1 MQNDQQTPE
10 NINKL
15 LEGFETLRETTSSK
29 IWNSGLHG
37 GRLFSG
43 PSRLESL
50 AHQLAKEEEK
60 PSLPRLSSIDSEEAR
75 RQWQHYLKTRDSSQ
89 VERRALRYL
98 CWDAEIAATPSF
110 LRLIAQPDRPPSAP
124 MILGL
129 LGVHHALWS
138 TPNDTLERLIVKW
151 LREYE
156 GYNPAV
162 RRLVAIAD
170 EVVGRDAAWRAS
182 RTAFEKGLTA
192 RQLLEDRG
200 LMLQSAYAFVV
211 ASELLKAN
219 VQILE
224 RAGDLNRARYIC
236 DQLIPTDRDLLK
248 PDTFAEAVKR
258 LVAIAVRAIDV
269 QFQDVVK
276 GFVLLEPRLGDP
288 RRHASRWENVGLA
301 TEAELVRGWLA
312 KEDLEFFF
320 NLIMEGQE
328 DRHHRRDFWLRY
340 VQKAKDFRVAIGEA
354 DYQRLRMKLHDLQK
368 RGRNYASLDDWE
380 ASAFIM
386 DFGPVSVV
394 EFSKAGNACSIHE
407 AKISREKIGDFQRDK
422 FYKTG
427 LKKRPRSSGWFRH
440 DQEGKWMWEVQQYL
454 ARFGIRE

>member
-29 IWNSGLHG
+29 VWSAGLLG
-37 GRLFSG
+37 SRLFSG

-50 AHQLAKEEEK
+50 AHQFAKEEEK
-60 PSLPRLSSIDSEEAR
+60 PSPSKPPPIDPEEAR
-75 RQWQHYLKTRDSSQ
+75 KQWQHYLKTRDASQ
-89 VERRALRYL
+89 IERRALRYL
-98 CWDAEIAATPSF
+98 CWDTEVAATPTF

-151 LREYE
+151 LRGYE
-156 GYNPAV
+156 GYNPVV
-162 RRLVAIAD
+162 RHLVAIAD

-182 RTAFEKGLTA
+182 RTAFEKRLTS
-192 RQLLEDRG
+192 RQLLEERG
-200 LMLQSAYAFVV
+200 LTLQSAYAFTV
-211 ASELLKAN
+211 AAELLKAN

-224 RAGDLNRARYIC
+224 RAGDLHRAHYIC

-248 PDTFAEAVKR
+248 PDTFADAVKR
-258 LVAIAVRAIDV
+258 LVTIAVRATDV

-288 RRHASRWENVGLA
+288 RRHAARWENAGLA
-301 TEAELVRGWLA
+301 REAEIVKGWLA

-328 DRHHRRDFWLRY
+328 DRHHRRNFWLRY

-354 DYQRLRMKLHDLQK
+354 DHQRLRMKLNDLRK
-368 RGRNYASLDDWE
+368 RGRDYASLDDWE

-386 DFGPVSVV
+386 DFGSVIVV
-394 EFSKAGNACSIHE
+394 EFSKAGNACSIHD
-407 AKISREKIGDFQRDK
+407 AKSSREKLGDFQINK
-422 FYKTG
+422 FYKTR
-427 LKKRPRSSGWFRH
+427 LKKRPRSLGWFRH
-440 DQEGKWMWEVQQYL
+440 DQEGKWMWDIQQYL